1 MKWAVPVLG
10 LLAVATVVLV
20 RLNPPEV
27 RYPHVGDVSP
37 RIASVFTQVR
47 NRIGSTAPEVT
58 FRLIGDDSLHRLSD
72 FRGKAVLLT
81 VWVAGCGPCWAE
93 MPSLTSLQELHGSDR
108 LAVITLTSSSPER
121 IRQFAEKRGVTLPP
135 LSGYSTR
142 LSWVHEPPGPE
153 TRPLIV
159 LIDGWI
165 PDVGWPLTILIDAE
179 GTIREFAF
187 GRRSDEQLQAA
198 LRGYV

>member
-1 MKWAVPVLG
+1 MKPL
-10 LLAVATVVLV
+10 T
-20 RLNPPEV
+20 
-27 RYPHVGDVSP
+27 
-37 RIASVFTQVR
+37 I
-47 NRIGSTAPEVT
+47 
-58 FRLIGDDSLHRLSD
+58 SL
-72 FRGKAVLLT
+72 LLT

-108 LAVITLTSSSPER
+108 LAVITLTSSSPEDVR
-121 IRQFAEKRGVTLPP
+121 RFAEKRGVTLPP
-135 LSGYSTR
+135 LSGCATR
-142 LSWVHEPPGPE
+142 LSWLRETPGPE

-165 PDVGWPLTILIDAE
+165 PDIAWPLTILIDAE
-179 GTIREFAF
+179 GTIRAFAL

>member
-27 RYPHVGDVSP
+27 RYPHVGDVSPP

-72 FRGKAVLLT
+72 FRGRAVLLT

-121 IRQFAEKRGVTLPP
+121 IRQFAKKRGVTLPP
-135 LSGYSTR
+135 LS
-142 LSWVHEPPGPE
+142 
-153 TRPLIV
+153 
-159 LIDGWI
+159 
-165 PDVGWPLTILIDAE
+165 
-179 GTIREFAF
+179 
-187 GRRSDEQLQAA
+187 
-198 LRGYV
+198 